1 MQTQGGK
8 GRRRGPPL
16 GDDIGHRRRKENS
29 WNSGPRGGSDE
40 HLKGFF
46 LNKELDTT

>member
-16 GDDIGHRRRKENS
+16 GDDMGTAGGKKIPGIAD
-29 WNSGPRGGSDE
+29 RGEGAMSI
-40 HLKGFF
+40 
-46 LNKELDTT
+46 